1 MAGAFERLFFK
12 GEQVFLFLSLLFK
25 KSVMFNPV
33 PALVEKVGFRFTAN
47 GVVNQVGNVFPGVS
61 GLKQEFFYLG
71 ILTEKSET
79 NNSMNTFFQMLD
91 FVFHP

>member
-61 GLKQEFFYLG
+61 GLKQERC
-71 ILTEKSET
+71 
-79 NNSMNTFFQMLD
+79 
-91 FVFHP
+91 V